1 MKIEFSS
8 QRREM
13 LSFLTANMAAVTS
26 RTNQQYRSS
35 KNDLENLSPRAYF
48 RNSFYDRL
56 QNSPYFCVFK
66 YARAVEQKVGNE
78 AENRE
83 RDWGHTPYGRV
94 RLARFACARLLRLTL
109 PISLLILRKKKK
121 KRLFC
126 SLLLR
131 GRTGRVCRRCP
142 LQDIGR
148 LYCRKMPLVNTGR
161 KCNADEFQI

>member
-1 MKIEFSS
+1 
-8 QRREM
+8 M

-121 KRLFC
+121 PTVLQSTSTRSHWE
-126 SLLLR
+126 SLSPMSITRHRPFLLQKDAFGEHWKEVQR
-131 GRTGRVCRRCP
+131 G
-142 LQDIGR
+142 
-148 LYCRKMPLVNTGR
+148 
-161 KCNADEFQI
+161 